1 MNGQEATIYEA
12 NASSLLATMPQT
24 DIVVCNQQSYERAG
38 AMLQQI
44 AKIKKGIQA
53 EFAEPK
59 KKAHEAHKALTALE
73 KRFLDFASQGEA
85 ELRNKIEHYWQAE
98 QARIAAEEE
107 RKRIESEKQM
117 QIAAN
122 AEAAGDTETAEIA
135 TALAAMEESTVT
147 AAPKAAGVSMRE
159 VWSAE
164 IEDITKVPREY
175 LIPDMNAL
183 NALAKAMKKESPIPG
198 VKFVKSIS
206 SSVRAK

>member
-1 MNGQEATIYEA
+1 MNENPTNYEA
-12 NASSLLATMPQT
+12 NANSLLAAMPKT
-24 DIVVCNQQSYERAG
+24 DIVVFDQQSYEAAG

-85 ELRNKIEHYWQAE
+85 ELRSKMEHYWQAE
-98 QARIAAEEE
+98 QARLAAEEE
-107 RKRIESEKQM
+107 RKRIEAEKQM
-117 QIAAN
+117 QIAAD
-122 AEAAGDTETAEIA
+122 AEAAGDTETAQIA

-147 AAPKAAGVSMRE
+147 VAPKAAGVAMRE
-159 VWSAE
+159 TWVAKVIDKS
-164 IEDITKVPREY
+164 KVPLEY
-175 LIPDMNAL
+175 MEVNMSAL
-183 NALAKAMKKESPIPG
+183 NAVAKATKGKISIPG
-198 VKFVKSIS
+198 VEFEKQVV